1 MMPPRRRNLQRAFG
15 PFLPL
20 HIAQIAATNLGHHLA
35 RLGRAQ
41 HRLIG
46 VMAQNLVQRRRTQ
59 HLRRPDPSRLGPA
72 GLGAQQH
79 LILLR
84 RAHRR
89 RQRANHRNKPPIQ
102 RQFPQ
107 CDGALH
113 LILRDD
119 LQRGHERQ
127 RNRQVE
133 MAALFRQVSGRQVHR
148 NPLGWQRNRQRV
160 HRRTHPLFRLA
171 HRLVGQSHKVKR
183 RHPRRQRAL
192 HFDQP
197 RLDPFECHRKGPR
210 DHFAP
215 APMVN
220 G

>member
-1 MMPPRRRNLQRAFG
+1 MMPPRRRNLERAFG

-20 HIAQIAATNLGHHLA
+20 HIAQIAPARLGHHLA
-35 RLGRAQ
+35 RLGRGK
-41 HRLIG
+41 RGLVG
-46 VMAQNLVQRRRTQ
+46 VMAQNLVQRHSTQ

-84 RAHRR
+84 RAHRGG
-89 RQRANHRNKPPIQ
+89 QRANHRNKPPIQ

-107 CDGALH
+107 RDGALH

-127 RNRQVE
+127 RDRQVE
-133 MAALFRQVSGRQVHR
+133 MAALFRQIGGRQVDR
-148 NPLGWQRNRQRV
+148 DALGRQRDRQRV

-171 HRLVGQSHKVKR
+171 HRLVGQSHQVKC